1 MWPLKHEVGCGRS
14 THIPIHMHSHHSKGS
29 NTANLA
35 VPSLVPVL
43 PCMNHR
49 LLFLHLFSLSAAPN
63 VPFIFF
69 ILCSTQT
76 NTGLARV
83 KSASYRKS
91 NLGVRR
97 CNSCLAPWVSQQR
110 LQNLF
115 LLKNKGTLLRKVY
128 LLTLFRILWVTP
140 STVVLC
146 PRSLFSRY
154 CLS

>member
-1 MWPLKHEVGCGRS
+1 MCPLKHEVGCGRS

-29 NTANLA
+29 STANRA

-49 LLFLHLFSLSAAPN
+49 LLFLHLLSLSAAPN
-63 VPFIFF
+63 VPFTFF

-76 NTGLARV
+76 NTRLARV

-97 CNSCLAPWVSQQR
+97 YNSCLVPWVSQQR

-115 LLKNKGTLLRKVY
+115 LLKNKGDTASECISSHFVLDIMSHSQHRGTLSP
-128 LLTLFRILWVTP
+128 FF
-140 STVVLC
+140 VL
-146 PRSLFSRY
+146 
-154 CLS
+154 